1 MVRNVTNFCQSRWS
15 VRGCAK
21 AVFGFLVLF
30 GVSCLDGRPGS
41 VQGQA
46 RTGPQGRGSMSLSVA
61 DSPADPGVEAQSLC
75 VSALSAVVLPMASD
89 SVADVAPVNW
99 CVPKRPDRRGV
110 RFSFA
115 IISDTHSYHACRV
128 GQGPRLRDA
137 IGVLNTWRPDFVLG
151 LGDLIAGGGDCG
163 RWVAPNKAPAQ
174 DQLLELRRVLLEQL
188 KVPIVPV
195 SGNHDLTPA
204 DSLDRKEPTRA
215 WTAFWRTHRRY
226 LLPAVRRADASESF
240 RFTHKGVS
248 FALISAYGS
257 TGLKSRELRWIRDH
271 VQAGDLVFRHVNP
284 FGVSCGNGSDC
295 GCGVGHQ
302 KLRRPR
308 QVVKLLKAKGV
319 RTLFSGHTHAFYH
332 GVCNGLSF
340 VNTGSLGERSMEF
353 LQGWHNSPYRQKQA
367 FVWVDVMRTGKIR
380 ITFHVWNDSCACFRP
395 FDPSHFPAVIKTWP
409 RPRFGQYEGVTATCH
424 AVRTRP

>member
-1 MVRNVTNFCQSRWS
+1 MVRNVTKFCKSRCS
-15 VRGCAK
+15 VKGFAR
-21 AVFGFLVLF
+21 AVLGLVVFF

-46 RTGPQGRGSMSLSVA
+46 RTGPQVRGVMSLSVA
-61 DSPADPGVEAQSLC
+61 DSPPDPAPDSRQSLC
-75 VSALSAVVLPMASD
+75 TVTANPAGASRP
-89 SVADVAPVNW
+89 VPAPVIW
-99 CVPKRPDRRGV
+99 CEPRRPDRRGV

-115 IISDTHSYHACRV
+115 IISDTHSYHACQL
-128 GQGPRLRDA
+128 GQGPRLGDA
-137 IGVLNTWRPDFVLG
+137 IGVLNHWRPDFVLG

-163 RWVAPNKAPAQ
+163 KWSSRKRAPAQ
-174 DQLLELRRVLLEQL
+174 DQLIELRRVLLEEL
-188 KVPIVPV
+188 NVPFVPV

-204 DSLDRKEPTRA
+204 DSRDREEPTRA

-226 LLPAVRRADASESF
+226 LLPAVRRADASDSF

-248 FALISAYGS
+248 FSLISAYGT
-257 TGLKSRELRWIRDH
+257 TGLKARELRWIRDN

-284 FGVSCGNGSDC
+284 FGISCGNGGDC

-302 KLRRPR
+302 KLRRPE
-308 QVVKLLKAKGV
+308 QVVKLLKKKGV

-353 LQGWHNSPYRQKQA
+353 LQGWYNSPYRQKQA
-367 FVWVDVMRTGKIR
+367 FVWVDVMRTGKVR